1 MRHFTETLQYFRD
14 MKRQVLTYLTLL
26 FISACGTKVPMETNI
41 ANSERT
47 INIPEIFAEGVIS
60 IKDVNVFNF
69 AFTNND
75 KTIYFTR
82 RQGNEKQKIYFTN
95 FENNKWTEPQIA
107 SFSTDRDETPFITP
121 NGKTLYFGSQR
132 PIPNRQNK
140 GNFDMNIWKTDW
152 KNGKWSEPTPLN
164 EIINQVQIE
173 KEEWPSSNQNSIFTN
188 DGLNFYFATM
198 VRGTKTIEMFQTK
211 QIKGVFTQPIK
222 IDNLLKDDNYWKS
235 TPIISPDGKYL
246 IFNAYGTPDGK
257 GGEDIYVSQKTENGW
272 SLAKNIGE
280 LINTKTEEA
289 GARFSQDGKYFF
301 FTRENKENLDKD
313 AIWSIYYVET
323 KYLQIE
329 KLFNN

>member
-1 MRHFTETLQYFRD
+1 MNRHFIIFFSIVFLSSCATRNLPKASITF
-14 MKRQVLTYLTLL
+14 
-26 FISACGTKVPMETNI
+26 
-41 ANSERT
+41 SERE
-47 INIPEIFAEGVIS
+47 IDFPEIFAEDVIS
-60 IKDVNVFNF
+60 IKDINVFNY

-75 KTIYFTR
+75 KAIYFTR
-82 RQGNEKQKIYFTN
+82 RQGNEKQKIYFSN

-132 PIPNRQNK
+132 PISNRQNK

-173 KEEWPSSNQNSIFTN
+173 KEEWPSSNQSSIFTN
-188 DGLNFYFATM
+188 DGSNFYFATM

-222 IDNLLKDDNYWKS
+222 IDNLFKDDKYWKS

-246 IFNAYGTPDGK
+246 IFNAYGTPNGK

-272 SLAKNIGE
+272 SSAKNIGE
-280 LINTKTEEA
+280 LINTKNEEA

-301 FTRENKENLDKD
+301 FTRENKENIEKD
-313 AIWSIYYVET
+313 GIWSIYYIET

>member
-1 MRHFTETLQYFRD
+1 
-14 MKRQVLTYLTLL
+14 MKKQFLSYLTVL
-26 FISACGTKVPMETNI
+26 FISACGTKVPTKTNI
-41 ANSERT
+41 VFSERT
-47 INIPEIFAEGVIS
+47 ISIPEIFAERVIS
-60 IKDVNVFNF
+60 LKDVNVFTF

-82 RQGNEKQKIYFTN
+82 RHGNEKQKIYVTN
-95 FENNKWTEPQIA
+95 FEDGKWTEPKTA
-107 SFSTDRDETPFITP
+107 SFSTDRDENPFVTS
-121 NGKTLYFGSQR
+121 NGKTIYFGSQR
-132 PIPNRQNK
+132 PIPVRQNK

-164 EIINQVQIE
+164 DTINQVQVE

-198 VRGTKTIEMFQTK
+198 IRGTETIEMFQTK
-211 QIKGVFTQPIK
+211 QIKGAFTQPKK
-222 IDNLLKDDNYWKS
+222 IDNLFKDDKYWKS

-246 IFNAYGTPDGK
+246 IFNAYDTPDGK
-257 GGEDIYVSQKTENGW
+257 GGEDIYVSQKTEKGW

-280 LINTKTEEA
+280 LVNSKAEEA

-301 FTRENKENLDKD
+301 FTRENKKNNEQDG
-313 AIWSIYYVET
+313 IWSIYYLET

>member
-1 MRHFTETLQYFRD
+1 
-14 MKRQVLTYLTLL
+14 MKKQFITYISILL
-26 FISACGTKVPMETNI
+26 LSACATKVPLIPNTKDSNRI
-41 ANSERT
+41 
-47 INIPEIFAEGVIS
+47 INVPEIFAEGVIS
-60 IKDVNVFNF
+60 IKDINVFNF

-82 RQGNEKQKIYFTN
+82 RQGNEKQKIYFSN

-107 SFSTDRDETPFITP
+107 SFSTDRDEAPYITP

-140 GNFDMNIWKTDW
+140 GNFDMNIWKTVW

-198 VRGTKTIEMFQTK
+198 VRGTKTIEIY
-211 QIKGVFTQPIK
+211 QIKKEKKGFTIPNKVIGLFENDK
-222 IDNLLKDDNYWKS
+222 YWKS

-280 LINTKTEEA
+280 LVNTKTEEA

-301 FTRENKENLDKD
+301 FTRENKKNNEQDG
-313 AIWSIYYVET
+313 IWSIYHVET
-323 KYLQIE
+323 KYLQLE

>member
-1 MRHFTETLQYFRD
+1 MNRHFIIFFLIVFLSSCATRNLPRASITF
-14 MKRQVLTYLTLL
+14 
-26 FISACGTKVPMETNI
+26 
-41 ANSERT
+41 SERT
-47 INIPEIFAEGVIS
+47 IDFPEIFAEGVIS
-60 IKDVNVFNF
+60 TKDINVFNF

-132 PIPNRQNK
+132 PIQNRQNK

-152 KNGKWSEPTPLN
+152 KNDKWSEPTPLN

-198 VRGTKTIEMFQTK
+198 ARGTKTIEVYQTK
-211 QIKGVFTQPIK
+211 QTEGVFTQPIK
-222 IDNLLKDDNYWKS
+222 IDNLFKDDKYWKS

-246 IFNAYGTPDGK
+246 IFNAYGTPGGK
-257 GGEDIYVSQKTENGW
+257 GGEDIYVSKKTENGW

-280 LINTKTEEA
+280 LINTKTEET

-301 FTRENKENLDKD
+301 FTRENKENIENDG
-313 AIWSIYYVET
+313 IWSIYYIET

>member
-1 MRHFTETLQYFRD
+1 MKIKIFTPILVTFL
-14 MKRQVLTYLTLL
+14 
-26 FISACGTKVPMETNI
+26 ISCGTKMPQINSI
-41 ANSERT
+41 QNSERK
-47 INIPEIFAEGVIS
+47 IAIPEIFAEGIIS
-60 IKDVNVFNF
+60 KKDINVFNF

-82 RQGNEKQKIYFTN
+82 RQGNEKQKIYVSN
-95 FENNKWTEPQIA
+95 FENNKWTEPQIT
-107 SFSTDRDETPFITP
+107 SFSTDRDEAPFITP

-132 PIPNRQNK
+132 PIPGRENK
-140 GNFDMNIWKTDW
+140 GDFDMNIWKTELQ
-152 KNGKWSEPTPLN
+152 NGKWSAPAPLN

-198 VRGTKTIEMFQTK
+198 VRGTKTIEMFQSK

-222 IDNLLKDDNYWKS
+222 VDKLFKDDNYWKS
-235 TPIISPDGKYL
+235 TPIISPDEKYL
-246 IFNAYGTPDGK
+246 IFNAYDTPDGK
-257 GGEDIYVSQKTENGW
+257 GGEDIYISQKIENGW

-280 LINTKTEEA
+280 LINSKAEEA

-301 FTRENKENLDKD
+301 FTRENKEINQQDG
-313 AIWSIYYVET
+313 IWSIYYIET

>member
-1 MRHFTETLQYFRD
+1 MNRRFIIFFSIVFLSSCV
-14 MKRQVLTYLTLL
+14 KRNLPRA
-26 FISACGTKVPMETNI
+26 SI
-41 ANSERT
+41 AFSERT
-47 INIPEIFAEGVIS
+47 IDFPEIFAEGVIS
-60 IKDVNVFNF
+60 SKDINVFNF
-69 AFTNND
+69 TFTNND

-82 RQGNEKQKIYFTN
+82 RQGNEKQKIYFSN

-222 IDNLLKDDNYWKS
+222 IDNLLKDDKYWKS

-280 LINTKTEEA
+280 LINTKTEET

-301 FTRENKENLDKD
+301 FTRENKENIEKD
-313 AIWSIYYVET
+313 GIWSIYYIET